1 MPEVLV
7 ALTARQREI
16 ARLIASG
23 KSTREIAETLS
34 VSPRTVDTHVQAIF
48 EKLDIHTRV
57 ELTALVIRSAG
68 SAPRPS
74 TARAASA
81 SLIGREDDVA
91 KIADLLSAHR
101 AVTIVGTG
109 GVGKTQIALRILE
122 SARAAFAD
130 ETWFLDLGALP
141 SGAYVAGAIAQLLG
155 FSLSEGDALGSIAR
169 QLKGRRALFV
179 FDNCEHVLESVGR
192 IVSRI
197 ITTCEGISILATSRE
212 ALRVSVERSYR
223 LDPLPLPFAVDLF
236 VERARARDVR
246 FAMNDAT
253 NRAIQEICRRLD
265 GVPLALEL
273 AAARTDRF
281 TPAELLARIEDH
293 VEVLRSTSDDAPS
306 RHRNMQALIDWSY
319 ESLTDAE
326 RALLRA
332 LSIFIGSFSLE
343 GALAVGG
350 SGDVDENDVVQRLA
364 SLIDKSLVMVDRAG
378 DAMRYRLLE
387 STRVFAWQKV
397 IEAGESDAIAAR
409 HVRFLGDRFA
419 ALNRRGE
426 GFVPT
431 EFYAALTADLG
442 DVRAAL
448 DDAYARADYEA
459 GAALLGAIS
468 NSWTALGLDREGID
482 RMVSYADALS
492 GRLAVYA
499 LLPGLV
505 ALLFKNSRVS
515 EATQRAQDALRGARD
530 LGDPQAIATSLQL
543 VASTVQPRDVIEELM
558 AQSDRI
564 GYRTPQ
570 MEIWYCVRRA
580 WLDTTAREFD
590 RADARLRELMVRA
603 TRVGDRAFVV
613 NLWMRRSVNEYF
625 RGDLAAAVSYARE
638 AERVARTFGKV
649 TALAYQLYVLAN
661 FLCLAN
667 DAAAARPAI
676 AEALEIAASVDPHSD
691 EIAVYVEGAAFVRA
705 LEGDVARA
713 ALLTGFA
720 RAVYARTGAVLSG
733 VRADL
738 RARVEELLLN
748 AIGDSAL
755 AEMRARGVTLS
766 APETI
771 ELALA

>member
-1 MPEVLV
+1 LPEVLV

-34 VSPRTVDTHVQAIF
+34 LSPRTVDTHVQAIF
-48 EKLDIHTRV
+48 GKLAIHTRV

-68 SAPRPS
+68 SGPRPS
-74 TARAASA
+74 TAHAASA

-91 KIADLLSAHR
+91 KIADLLAAHR

-109 GVGKTQIALRILE
+109 GVGKTQTALRILE
-122 SARAAFAD
+122 SARASFAD
-130 ETWFLDLGALP
+130 ETWFFDLGALP

-155 FSLSEGDALGSIAR
+155 FSLSEGDALGSIVR
-169 QLKGRRALFV
+169 QLKSRRALFV
-179 FDNCEHVLESVGR
+179 FDNCEHVLESVGE
-192 IVSRI
+192 IVSQI

-223 LDPLPLPFAVDLF
+223 LAPLPLPFAVDLF
-236 VERARARDVR
+236 VERARAPDVR
-246 FAMNDAT
+246 FAMTDAT

-265 GVPLALEL
+265 GIALAIEL

-281 TPAELLARIEDH
+281 TPAELLARIDDH

-319 ESLTDAE
+319 ATLTDAE

-332 LSIFIGSFSLE
+332 LGIFVGPFSLE

-350 SGDVDENDVVQRLA
+350 LEGVDENDLVQRLA

-378 DAMRYRLLE
+378 GGMRYRLLE
-387 STRVFAWQKV
+387 STRVYARQKV
-397 IEAGESDAIAAR
+397 VEVGEYDAIAAR

-419 ALNRRGE
+419 ALMLRGD
-426 GFVPT
+426 GFTPA
-431 EFYAALTADLG
+431 ESYAALAADLG

-448 DDAYARADYEA
+448 DDAYARGDYES
-459 GAALLGAIS
+459 GAALLGAIAT
-468 NSWTALGLDREGID
+468 SWTALGLDREGID
-482 RMVSYADALS
+482 RLAAYADALS
-492 GRLAVYA
+492 GRLAAYA
-499 LLPGLV
+499 LLPPLV
-505 ALLFKNSRVS
+505 ALLFKNSRVA

-543 VASTVQPRDVIEELM
+543 VASTVQPRDVIEALL
-558 AQSDRI
+558 AQSDRV
-564 GYRTPQ
+564 GHRTPD
-570 MEIWYCVRRA
+570 MEIWYAVRRA

-590 RADARLRELMVRA
+590 RADARLRELMARA

-638 AERVARTFGKV
+638 AEQVARTFGKV

-661 FLCLAN
+661 FLCLAG

-676 AEALEIAASVDPHSD
+676 TEALEIAASIDPHSN
-691 EIAVYVEGAAFVRA
+691 EIAVYAEGAAFVSA

-713 ALLTGFA
+713 AHLSGFA

-738 RARVEELLLN
+738 RARVEELLLD
-748 AIGDSAL
+748 AIGESAL
-755 AEMRARGVTLS
+755 AEMRARGGALR
-766 APETI
+766 APDAI